1 MTFIVYCVCGGR
13 GGGQNTVGVKTPVF
27 LNNYNYIE
35 NTTIFTNKF
44 VERKLDSQNRISILI
59 TMSRLSVSKTK
70 ANKQFFFKDG
80 LISKFQKKKNIYV

>member
-1 MTFIVYCVCGGR
+1 MCVGG

-44 VERKLDSQNRISILI
+44 VERKLDSHAESYFNFNYYES
-59 TMSRLSVSKTK
+59 
-70 ANKQFFFKDG
+70 F
-80 LISKFQKKKNIYV
+80 ISK

>member
-1 MTFIVYCVCGGR
+1 MWGE

-44 VERKLDSQNRISILI
+44 VERKLDSQNRILMLI
-59 TMSRLSVSKTK
+59 TISRLSVSKTK
-70 ANKQFFFKDG
+70 ANKHFF
-80 LISKFQKKKNIYV
+80 SKMA